1 MTIRIDLLSDTVEM
15 RGRTIALDHE
25 SEQEAIDAIWSVLS
39 YSLSA
44 IENIKRNWKNL
55 QLEVIYFAPEIED

>member
-1 MTIRIDLLSDTVEM
+1 MTVRIDLLSDTVEM

-25 SEQEAIDAIWSVLS
+25 SEQEAVGDIWSFLS

-55 QLEVIYFAPEIED
+55 HLEVIYFVPEIED

>member
-1 MTIRIDLLSDTVEM
+1 MTVRIDLLSDTVEM

-25 SEQEAIDAIWSVLS
+25 SEQEAVGAIWSFLS

-44 IENIKRNWKNL
+44 IENIKRNWKTL
-55 QLEVIYFAPEIED
+55 HLEVIYFVPEIED